1 MWIEIL
7 SSILAAVI
15 SIIAS
20 FFGIAS
26 YGLIRY
32 GRGKNIES
40 APISYSE
47 KMAAL
52 NRSLVDGSREVD
64 RVLKEM
70 AEVAHKREI
79 AISELEQELKALSER
94 EKHLQEKVTN
104 LEKVP
109 LPAMQYFVSEM
120 ERGEKRSTWRDYIL
134 FGAGA
139 IVSTVIAIVLKLA
152 FGI

>member
-1 MWIEIL
+1 
-7 SSILAAVI
+7 
-15 SIIAS
+15 
-20 FFGIAS
+20 
-26 YGLIRY
+26 
-32 GRGKNIES
+32 
-40 APISYSE
+40 
-47 KMAAL
+47 MAAL

-109 LPAMQYFVSEM
+109 LPTMQYFVSEM